1 MTRKDY
7 ELIARILKE
16 QVIRDR
22 EALTFFDSERT
33 EAPAVNVA
41 VANRTRLT
49 IYQLAEGLRFDN
61 PRFDQE
67 TFLKAC
73 GL

>member
-16 QVIRDR
+16 QVIADR
-22 EALTFFDSERT
+22 EALTFFDAERT
-33 EAPAVNVA
+33 EAPAVYTA
-41 VANRTRLT
+41 IANRTRLT
-49 IYQLAEGLRFDN
+49 IERLSNALQFDN
-61 PRFDQE
+61 PRFNPE
-67 TFLKAC
+67 TFKKAC